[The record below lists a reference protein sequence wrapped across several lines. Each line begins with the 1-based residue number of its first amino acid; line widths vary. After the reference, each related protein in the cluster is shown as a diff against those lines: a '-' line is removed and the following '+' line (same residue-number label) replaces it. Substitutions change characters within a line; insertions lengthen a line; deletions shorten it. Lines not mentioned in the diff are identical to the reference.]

1 LKERDTTR
9 HRIILVG
16 QLIEAAGLW
25 SITGDLT
32 WLGVKRNAIFGVGVG
47 CAAMGVSACVL
58 ETVIIPEMREAIL
71 R

>member
-1 LKERDTTR
+1 
-9 HRIILVG
+9 
-16 QLIEAAGLW
+16 LIEAAGLW
-25 SITGDLT
+25 CITGDLT